1 MPDPYPRIPYRD
13 LCPYDLKLT
22 EIQSF
27 PIQRHLLFHHGTG
40 IEAIFAVLGCDP
52 ANGYATVQAAI
63 AAALAGGG
71 GGGVSFM
78 PHCIDDGETITVPKC
93 RQMIV
98 HGGLEIEGS
107 GMLLLDDDAE
117 LVLEA

>member
-1 MPDPYPRIPYRD
+1 MADPYPRIPYQD
-13 LCPYDLKLT
+13 LCPYDLRLT

-27 PIQRHLLFHHGTG
+27 PVQRQLIFHHGTA
-40 IEAIFAVLGCDP
+40 IEAIFAILGCDP
-52 ANGYATVQAAI
+52 ANGYATVEDAI
-63 AAALAGGG
+63 AAALAGG

-107 GMLLLDDDAE
+107 GALLLDADAE